1 MALLGSEDPGRELIS
16 TWNSGVY
23 CAEKVNSLGVEVIMA
38 LKALEEEITEPVP
51 ADEFQA
57 LEEKVYRTI
66 EMYKSARQAQTTAE
80 RDVQRLRQQLEER
93 EEQADSMR
101 REAVQ
106 LRKERE
112 EIRGRVEKM
121 LEQIESIAEEQ
132 AAS

>member
-1 MALLGSEDPGRELIS
+1 MVLKA
-16 TWNSGVY
+16 
-23 CAEKVNSLGVEVIMA
+23 VEV
-38 LKALEEEITEPVP
+38 EEVSAEVP

-66 EMYKSARQAQTTAE
+66 ELYKAAREAKTSAE

-93 EEQADSMR
+93 EEEVETLR

-106 LRKERE
+106 LRKDRE
-112 EIRGRVEKM
+112 EVRGRVEKM
-121 LEQIESIAEEQ
+121 LRQIDTIGEQ